1 MNKYNNILII
11 KPSSLGD
18 IVHSLPALT
27 TLRKRFPDAQISW
40 LIRPEFAPLIENHP
54 DLTRTIIFDR
64 RFLGKSWYNPK
75 AFTALISLIKQLRAA
90 KFDLIVDLQ
99 GLFRTGCLA
108 WLSGCK
114 KRIGLSEAR
123 EFASFFYTE
132 KVSHTQQNIHMV
144 DCYLSIVEKIGIK
157 REEASFVLTVNPKDS
172 DSVNRLLR
180 DNKVDQH
187 NYAVFIPGSAHAD
200 KCWPVENFALIAERI
215 HNELGLSLV
224 ASGTASEK
232 IITEK
237 LKEVSKVPIVDF
249 AGLTSLGELVSLI
262 KGARL
267 VVSNDTGPGHIAA
280 ALDVPLVMVFGRANP
295 ARVGPYK
302 REDCIV
308 GIEPFSRDFKA
319 NSKDPKYH
327 VGNITVE
334 QVYEKVC
341 QQLIEYKRK
350 R

>member
-1 MNKYNNILII
+1 M
-11 KPSSLGD
+11 
-18 IVHSLPALT
+18 HSLPALT
-27 TLRKRFPDAQISW
+27 TLRKGFPDAQISW
-40 LIRPEFAPLIENHP
+40 MIRPEFAPLIENHP
-54 DLTRTIIFDR
+54 DLTKTIIFDR

-90 KFDLIVDLQ
+90 KYDLIVDLQ

-123 EFASFFYTE
+123 EFARYFYTD
-132 KVSHTQQNIHMV
+132 KVSHTQKNIHMV
-144 DCYLSIVEKIGIK
+144 DCYLSIVGEIGIQ
-157 REEASFVLTVNPKDS
+157 RQESSFVLAINPRDS
-172 DSVNRLLR
+172 DSVDKLLR

-187 NYAVFIPGSAHAD
+187 NYAVLIPGSAHAD
-200 KCWPVENFALIAERI
+200 KCWPVENFARIAERI
-215 HNELGLSLV
+215 HNEFGLYIIS
-224 ASGTASEK
+224 SGTASEK
-232 IITEK
+232 IITDK
-237 LKEVSKVPIVDF
+237 LKTVSKVPIVDF

-262 KGARL
+262 KGAQL

-280 ALDVPLVMVFGRANP
+280 VLNVPLVMIFGRANP

-308 GIEPFSRDFKA
+308 AVEPFSRGFKA

-327 VGNITVE
+327 VGNVTIE
-334 QVYEKVC
+334 QVYDRVC
-341 QQLIEYKRK
+341 QQLKDQK
-350 R
+350 LTH